1 LSTLRFIETFDG
13 TISLQPGEPID
24 PKDPVELIDLV
35 LEAYG
40 KETIDL
46 FHAAQILVVHPHTGM
61 VFDLFRYARHGDA
74 AFFVPDHVGGSPD
87 DLRVDVG
94 SNSILTVNPAA
105 LDQTSKSATDTAN
118 NAYVEGISN
127 KDWVD
132 DTLMRLRSEELTK
145 TIMVPGNPPAH
156 QTLNSPINS
165 IVAAAKTAHELES
178 ARRKATRDKA
188 IQRPL

>member
-1 LSTLRFIETFDG
+1 MPDFETR
-13 TISLQPGEPID
+13 L
-24 PKDPVELIDLV
+24 KDVS
-35 LEAYG
+35 
-40 KETIDL
+40 
-46 FHAAQILVVHPHTGM
+46 HAAWLIWTANGLR
-61 VFDLFRYARHGDA
+61 L
-74 AFFVPDHVGGSPD
+74 D
-87 DLRVDVG
+87 DFE
-94 SNSILTVNPAA
+94 
-105 LDQTSKSATDTAN
+105 LDQTSKSTTDTAI

-132 DTLMRLRSEELTK
+132 DTLMLLRLTLMRLRSEELTK